1 MSDDEHVPSNGL
13 RLKALLKEAAI
24 TSTRLDATR
33 RLVMYTG
40 RTRDWSF
47 YVNLFN
53 GWLHVHTY
61 VCKIP
66 EGAKLR
72 AELLDAAMVA
82 NQRMS
87 LTKFVKT
94 DALMFEF
101 EYREEHVDAEVLGNL
116 IGLALSNAE
125 EYYPRLFRIV
135 SGDAALET
143 LSDGGPLA
151 QLSS

>member
-1 MSDDEHVPSNGL
+1 
-13 RLKALLKEAAI
+13 
-24 TSTRLDATR
+24 
-33 RLVMYTG
+33 MYTG

-47 YVNLFN
+47 YVNLTN

-61 VCKIP
+61 VCEIP
-66 EGAKLR
+66 QAANLR

-87 LTKFVKT
+87 LTKLVKT
-94 DALMFEF
+94 DSLVLEL

-116 IGLALSNAE
+116 LGLALSNAE

-135 SGDAALET
+135 SGDAVLES
-143 LSDGGPLA
+143 LAEGGVA
-151 QLSS
+151 QITR

>member
-1 MSDDEHVPSNGL
+1 MSDDHIPSNGL
-13 RLKALLKEAAI
+13 RLKSLLKEAAI
-24 TSTRLDATR
+24 QSTRLDATR

-47 YVNLFN
+47 YVNLHN

-61 VCKIP
+61 LCEIP
-66 EGAKLR
+66 QAANLR

-94 DALMFEF
+94 DALVLEL

-135 SGDAALET
+135 SGDAVLES
-143 LSDGGPLA
+143 LADGGVA
-151 QLSS
+151 QVTH